1 MILQGISPFNK
12 INFKSQQPSSWQ
24 EIESKRPEANN
35 IYKKPEFRSN
45 IEDEDKFDNIVK
57 VNDIFDN
64 IVKVNNILYKKPESR
79 SHVEDEDKFGN
90 IIGYKPQQPSSW
102 QEIESERLNTD
113 TKDINNKKY

>member
-35 IYKKPEFRSN
+35 I
-45 IEDEDKFDNIVK
+45 
-57 VNDIFDN
+57 
-64 IVKVNNILYKKPESR
+64 YKKPESR